1 MIRFIKNQ
9 TERFKSLLVGPM
21 STTSNDL
28 SLYRVV
34 RDLGMRTTRWFPQ
47 FRQSLMAPL
56 AALAFILPGSISI
69 GHAEVQ
75 LGPEGVRVGDIPVD
89 LRSLGSETSDA
100 TMACWQGGKEIFSAD
115 EFNTVLLGGLAGETA
130 ITLKNNS
137 NGTQALAISLENGLC
152 FVTIAP

>member
-1 MIRFIKNQ
+1 M
-9 TERFKSLLVGPM
+9 
-21 STTSNDL
+21 
-28 SLYRVV
+28 
-34 RDLGMRTTRWFPQ
+34 FPK

-56 AALAFILPGSISI
+56 VALAFILPGSISI

-75 LGPEGVRVGDIPVD
+75 LNPEGVRVGDIPVD